1 MEYEDKVLALAKH
14 LDVNPAL
21 ISESYNYYSVNE
33 RVVKRGKSPEQIKET
48 AEDFRAI
55 LDTGMQGLISATLQS
70 DRTKEQVDEVYA
82 EVKKSLEPLADKAAK
97 LKKMRESRPG
107 MIGEKTDLWRNPALY
122 LKLQADNLY
131 VENVLYHLLKSDSDY
146 AIQLQKAWIGA
157 PVDDIREDTTINDG
171 EYLVMTDSEA
181 DQWEQDGLEN
191 LFEEQTYEVP
201 EHLTRFMDV
210 DKFVQEY
217 SGNRGENISGYDGQE
232 YEQEFEGET
241 YYIYRNN

>member
-48 AEDFRAI
+48 AEDFRTI
-55 LDTGMQGLISATLQS
+55 LDTGMQGLISATIQS

-97 LKKMRESRPG
+97 AKKKAET
-107 MIGEKTDLWRNPALY
+107 IGRTDVPPQSPEGIY
-122 LKLQADNLY
+122 LRLQADNLY

-181 DQWEQDGLEN
+181 DQWEQDWLES
-191 LFEEQTYEVP
+191 LFEEETYEVP
-201 EHLTRFMDV
+201 EHLKRFMDV
-210 DKFVQEY
+210 DRFVQEY

>member
-48 AEDFRAI
+48 AEDFRTI
-55 LDTGMQGLISATLQS
+55 LDTGMQGLISATIQS

-97 LKKMRESRPG
+97 AKKKAET
-107 MIGEKTDLWRNPALY
+107 IGRTDVPPQSPEGIY
-122 LKLQADNLY
+122 LRLQADNMY

-146 AIQLQKAWIGA
+146 ATQLQKAWIGA
-157 PVDDIREDTTINDG
+157 PVDDIREDTTISDG

-181 DQWEQDGLEN
+181 DQWEQDWLERT
-191 LFEEQTYEVP
+191 FEEQTYDVP
-201 EHLTRFMDV
+201 DDLKRFMDV
-210 DKFVQEY
+210 DKFVREY
-217 SGNRGENISGYDGQE
+217 SGNRWENISGYDGQE

-241 YYIYRNN
+241 YYIYRHN

>member
-48 AEDFRAI
+48 AEDFRTI
-55 LDTGMQGLISATLQS
+55 LDTGMQGLISATIQS

-97 LKKMRESRPG
+97 AKKKAET
-107 MIGEKTDLWRNPALY
+107 IGRTDVPPQSPEGIY
-122 LKLQADNLY
+122 LRLQQDNMY

-146 AIQLQKAWIGA
+146 ATQLQKAWIGA
-157 PVDDIREDTTINDG
+157 PVDDIREDTTISDG

-181 DQWEQDGLEN
+181 DQWEQDWLERT
-191 LFEEQTYEVP
+191 FEEQTYDVP
-201 EHLTRFMDV
+201 DDLKRFMDV
-210 DKFVQEY
+210 DKFVREY

-232 YEQEFEGET
+232 YEQELEGET
-241 YYIYRNN
+241 YYIYRTN

>member
-48 AEDFRAI
+48 AEDFRTI
-55 LDTGMQGLISATLQS
+55 LDTGMQGLISATIQS

-82 EVKKSLEPLADKAAK
+82 EVKKSLEPLAD
-97 LKKMRESRPG
+97 M
-107 MIGEKTDLWRNPALY
+107 
-122 LKLQADNLY
+122 Y

-146 AIQLQKAWIGA
+146 ATQLQKAWIGA
-157 PVDDIREDTTINDG
+157 PVDDIREDTTISDG

-181 DQWEQDGLEN
+181 DQWEQDSLEN

-201 EHLTRFMDV
+201 EHLKRFMDV
-210 DKFVQEY
+210 DRFVQEC
-217 SGNRGENISGYDGQE
+217 SGNRGENISDYDGQE

-241 YYIYRNN
+241 YYIYRTN

>member
-48 AEDFRAI
+48 AEDFRTI
-55 LDTGMQGLISATLQS
+55 LDTGMQGLISATIQS

-97 LKKMRESRPG
+97 AKKKAET
-107 MIGEKTDLWRNPALY
+107 IGRTDVPPQSPEGIY
-122 LKLQADNLY
+122 LRLQQDNMY

-146 AIQLQKAWIGA
+146 ATQLQKAWIGA
-157 PVDDIREDTTINDG
+157 PVDDIREDTTISDG

-181 DQWEQDGLEN
+181 DQWEQDWLERT
-191 LFEEQTYEVP
+191 FEEQTYDVP
-201 EHLTRFMDV
+201 DDLKRFMDV
-210 DKFVQEY
+210 DKFVREY

-241 YYIYRNN
+241 YYIYRTN

>member
-48 AEDFRAI
+48 AEDFRTI
-55 LDTGMQGLISATLQS
+55 LDTGMQGLISATIQS

-97 LKKMRESRPG
+97 AKKKAET
-107 MIGEKTDLWRNPALY
+107 IGRTDVPPQSPEGIY
-122 LKLQADNLY
+122 LRLQQDNMY

-146 AIQLQKAWIGA
+146 ATQLQKAWIGA
-157 PVDDIREDTTINDG
+157 PVDDIREDTTISDG

-181 DQWEQDGLEN
+181 DQWEQDWLEN
-191 LFEEQTYEVP
+191 LFEEQTYDVP
-201 EHLTRFMDV
+201 DDLKRFMDV
-210 DKFVQEY
+210 DKFVREY

-241 YYIYRNN
+241 YYIYRTN

>member
-48 AEDFRAI
+48 AEDFRTI
-55 LDTGMQGLISATLQS
+55 LDTGMQGLISATIQS

-97 LKKMRESRPG
+97 AKKKAET
-107 MIGEKTDLWRNPALY
+107 IGRTDVPPQSPEGIY
-122 LKLQADNLY
+122 LRLQRDNMY

-157 PVDDIREDTTINDG
+157 PVDDIREDTTISDG

-181 DQWEQDGLEN
+181 DQWEQDGLES

-201 EHLTRFMDV
+201 EHLKRFMDV
-210 DKFVQEY
+210 DKFVREY

-241 YYIYRNN
+241 YYIYRHN